1 VTAVAVIGLG
11 AMGSRIARRL
21 VDARYD
27 VVVWN
32 RSAAKVQE
40 LLSVGAQAA
49 ASPADAARRSQTV
62 ITMVADPA
70 ALQAVSEGSDGIA
83 PGLGE
88 SKTVID
94 MSTVGPAAVNRL
106 ASALPRGTSL
116 LDAPVLGSL
125 AEAESG
131 TLAIFVGGK
140 TVDFER
146 SMELL
151 RVLGSPIHMGPLGSG
166 AAAKLIANFTLFGVL
181 GVLGESVAAADALGL
196 SRDVVFQ
203 LLATTPIAAQAER
216 RRPAIER
223 NEYPPRF
230 RLALAKKD
238 VDLLAEAAEGLE
250 LRVFQAARSW
260 LTDAAAA
267 GRGAVDYS
275 AMLAQIIESNSRIG
289 DGERTAD

>member
-203 LLATTPIAAQAER
+203 LLATDTHRRAGRTATTGDRAKRVSAALQTRAREEGR
-216 RRPAIER
+216 RSARR
-223 NEYPPRF
+223 GGRGS
-230 RLALAKKD
+230 R
-238 VDLLAEAAEGLE
+238 
-250 LRVFQAARSW
+250 AARVPGGAQ
-260 LTDAAAA
+260 LAH
-267 GRGAVDYS
+267 GRRSCRPRRGRLFGNARPDHRIE
-275 AMLAQIIESNSRIG
+275 LAHR
-289 DGERTAD
+289 

>member
-21 VDARYD
+21 VETGYG

-32 RSAAKVQE
+32 RSSAKVRE
-40 LLSVGAQAA
+40 LLGVGAQAA

-83 PGLGE
+83 AGLDE

-106 ASALPRGTSL
+106 ASAVPRGTTL

-131 TLAIFVGGK
+131 TLVIFVGGE
-140 TVDFER
+140 TVHFER
-146 SMELL
+146 SVELL
-151 RVLGSPIHMGPLGSG
+151 RVLGSPIHMGPLASG

-181 GVLGESVAAADALGL
+181 GVLG
-196 SRDVVFQ
+196 DVVFQ
-203 LLATTPIAAQAER
+203 LLATTPVAAQAER

-238 VDLLAEAAEGLE
+238 VDLLAEAAEGLD

-260 LTDAAAA
+260 LTDAAAS
-267 GRGAVDYS
+267 GRGALDYS
-275 AMLAQIIESNSRIG
+275 AVLAQIIESNSRIG